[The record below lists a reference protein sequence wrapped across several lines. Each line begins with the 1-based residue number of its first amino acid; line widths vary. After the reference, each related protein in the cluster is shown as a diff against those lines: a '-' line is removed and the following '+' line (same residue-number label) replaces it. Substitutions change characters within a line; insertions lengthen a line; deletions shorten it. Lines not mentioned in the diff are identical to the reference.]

1 MKRFLSTTAF
11 VVVLA
16 VLFLLGTN
24 ESLTAETNTITS
36 TNQPIEVL
44 GVKVNRAAA
53 PTNWLDGMEV
63 QIQNTSPKAINYLLL
78 HVEVTGA
85 NGQTLKMPV
94 TIGQPPAAKAG
105 EAAVLQPG
113 AKVTLKAAQPVCDRL
128 RAEIVNGRVTPPK
141 QFPTSINVVMF
152 GDKTAWK
159 GGQLHYQDPADPLR
173 WILASEL
180 TRTES
185 PGIKFA
191 KINYRA
197 TSNTQTCY
205 RTTGFNL
212 QFCCDSNF
220 VANEHF
226 SADPNGHVQ
235 PVEAEACCGSGD
247 CCTYTDIGTCPL
259 NQFKG
264 SI

>member
-36 TNQPIEVL
+36 TNQPIAVL
-44 GVKVNRAAA
+44 GVNVNRAVAL
-53 PTNWLDGMEV
+53 TNWLDAIEV
-63 QIQNTSPKAINYLLL
+63 QIENTSQKTIKYLLL

-85 NGQTLKMPV
+85 NGQTMKVPV
-94 TIGQPPAAKAG
+94 TFGQPANANAGDAK
-105 EAAVLQPG
+105 VLQPG
-113 AKVTLKAAQPVCDRL
+113 AKISLNAAKSVCDRL
-128 RAEIVNGRVTPPK
+128 RAQIANDHVLPPK
-141 QFPTSINVVMF
+141 QFPTSINVVIF

-173 WILASEL
+173 WIAASEL
-180 TRTES
+180 TRTET
-185 PGIKFA
+185 PGIQFA
-191 KINYRA
+191 KTNYRA

-226 SADPNGHVQ
+226 SPDPNGHTQ
-235 PVEAEACCGSGD
+235 PVEAQACCGDGD
-247 CCTYTDIGTCPL
+247 CCTYTDIGSCP
-259 NQFKG
+259 
-264 SI
+264 